1 MVVEF
6 LECSCRV
13 LVVAHSPF
21 NPVQGVMTGW
31 EREKTGLKTYQIR
44 IKDVSKT
51 FGSVLE
57 ACLSGY

>member
-21 NPVQGVMTGW
+21 NPVQGV
-31 EREKTGLKTYQIR
+31 KTGCER
-44 IKDVSKT
+44 VEDRS
-51 FGSVLE
+51 
-57 ACLSGY
+57 